1 MAESMR
7 KVQCYGFQRWASPAT
22 AHLLQKLFTRLGGLL
37 LSFPC
42 WCLVLARILQNVDW
56 WGKDPKRAVVK
67 AVCIR
72 FDNPAHPCSNPT
84 LLH

>member
-7 KVQCYGFQRWASPAT
+7 NVQCYGFQRWAGPAT

-42 WCLVLARILQNVDW
+42 WCLVLARILQNEKRW
-56 WGKDPKRAVVK
+56 TQGQKRAVVK

-72 FDNPAHPCSNPT
+72 FDNPARPC
-84 LLH
+84 